1 MHAYYCELPRGAKG
15 RQVEVGD
22 RCAVHSIG
30 SLILQVFPQL
40 MIVTLSERVVVAHLP
55 ACQHLVVDD
64 ALVVVVSLFHFCLH
78 FVLHTGI

>member
-1 MHAYYCELPRGAKG
+1 M
-15 RQVEVGD
+15 GD

-64 ALVVVVSLFHFCLH
+64 ALVVVVVSLFHFCLH
-78 FVLHTGI
+78 FALHTGI